1 MWKIFSEIKKK
12 LWCNKNFCLVFK
24 KKFISSGEMY
34 FCTNLLEIPLTSLR
48 FWWMTQYFGML
59 SIFHLTKSLQHPPH
73 FHPQVFPNLCFLFS
87 LLCPLRLSS
96 PVTSFGLAWI
106 SQPVNQTPR
115 AERGTM
121 KERENGVVQR
131 ERPTNKLTT
140 GCDGVT
146 LASSL
151 TISLSFFFLP
161 FLLLLCTSPLEGKL
175 NIRLHVGMLEWRGAQ
190 WKNLRADW
198 KLSKVTI
205 PCKTTQHIH
214 SKPEHKTELFVFPL
228 LCHRLNSLRMITQSQ
243 KSCCN
248 VAPMCLCC
256 SVR

>member
-1 MWKIFSEIKKK
+1 MFYQLWWNVFLHQPTWNPTHVTEILMDDTIFWHAIHLPSDKISPAPSTFPPPGLSQPLFLILSSLPSPSFIPGDIVWSGLDFTACKPNTESREGNDEGARKRGSAAREAHKQTDNWVW
-12 LWCNKNFCLVFK
+12 WCH
-24 KKFISSGEMY
+24 SR
-34 FCTNLLEIPLTSLR
+34 LLAH
-48 FWWMTQYFGML
+48 Y
-59 SIFHLTKSLQHPPH
+59 
-73 FHPQVFPNLCFLFS
+73 FS
-87 LLCPLRLSS
+87 LS
-96 PVTSFGLAWI
+96 
-106 SQPVNQTPR
+106 
-115 AERGTM
+115 
-121 KERENGVVQR
+121 
-131 ERPTNKLTT
+131 
-140 GCDGVT
+140 
-146 LASSL
+146 
-151 TISLSFFFLP
+151 FFLP

>member
-1 MWKIFSEIKKK
+1 
-12 LWCNKNFCLVFK
+12 
-24 KKFISSGEMY
+24 MY

-151 TISLSFFFLP
+151 TISLSFFFALSFTAVYIP
-161 FLLLLCTSPLEGKL
+161 FGGKAEHPST
-175 NIRLHVGMLEWRGAQ
+175 RWYVGMKRSTVKKPQSWL
-190 WKNLRADW
+190 
-198 KLSKVTI
+198 
-205 PCKTTQHIH
+205 KTVKSHH
-214 SKPEHKTELFVFPL
+214 PL
-228 LCHRLNSLRMITQSQ
+228 
-243 KSCCN
+243 
-248 VAPMCLCC
+248 
-256 SVR
+256 